1 MKFCIYL
8 HMTTALPSPTAQW
21 DQWVSHWRTSCN
33 HAHQQL
39 IYHVSMLHVFFKTR
53 VCQTIY
59 HSTFWKRTISPW
71 SIRLGSDSSISPW
84 SVGCRVCP
92 PRHGLHLRALVACTN
107 EVWSANPYLLHIL
120 SVLQL
125 TTTMLLPVRTMHYRR
140 LQKQD
145 CWQPASTYVSAILF
159 TMAHDY
165 VITSQNGCPAFARA
179 GAGAGFSNG
188 NQHSL
193 SA

>member
-1 MKFCIYL
+1 MKFCTYDDSTDVS
-8 HMTTALPSPTAQW
+8 HCSMR

-33 HAHQQL
+33 HQHQQL

-84 SVGCRVCP
+84 LPSLPTAPWLASSGACGSYQWSLVSKPVSSASPIGIATDNNHASSRSNNALPPSLETDCR
-92 PRHGLHLRALVACTN
+92 L
-107 EVWSANPYLLHIL
+107 
-120 SVLQL
+120 
-125 TTTMLLPVRTMHYRR
+125 
-140 LQKQD
+140 
-145 CWQPASTYVSAILF
+145 PASTSVSAILF
-159 TMAHDY
+159 TMARDY

-179 GAGAGFSNG
+179 GTGAGFSNG
-188 NQHSL
+188 NQDPL

>member
-1 MKFCIYL
+1 
-8 HMTTALPSPTAQW
+8 MTTALPMTKTS
-21 DQWVSHWRTSCN
+21 WRPPCN
-33 HAHQQL
+33 HPHPQW

-84 SVGCRVCP
+84 SVGCRVCLPTAPWLASSGACGLYQWSLVSKPVSSASPIGIATDNNHGSSRSNNALP
-92 PRHGLHLRALVACTN
+92 PSPKTDCR
-107 EVWSANPYLLHIL
+107 
-120 SVLQL
+120 
-125 TTTMLLPVRTMHYRR
+125 LPAAT
-140 LQKQD
+140 
-145 CWQPASTYVSAILF
+145 SVSAILF
-159 TMAHDY
+159 TMARDY
-165 VITSQNGCPAFARA
+165 VITSQYGRPAFARA